1 MSAETLKK
9 LLDLYPDLCANWLL
23 RGEGSCKCARLTAPE
38 IRNEGE
44 AKDVEIAALKEL
56 MKSKDDII
64 ELLRR
69 LLKK

>member
-1 MSAETLKK
+1 MKII
-9 LLDLYPDLCANWLL
+9 P
-23 RGEGSCKCARLTAPE
+23 APE
-38 IRNEGE
+38 IRKEEE